1 MIIGITGS
9 SGSGKSTVC
18 DILESKYNVK
28 IINADKIAK
37 QLSKKG
43 NEYLSD
49 IVKEFGEDIL
59 LENKELDRTKLANII
74 YNDANKREKLN
85 LLTFK
90 HVCKKIKEEIEDS
103 IKRDPN
109 KTIGIDAPL
118 LLEANLQEL
127 CDITIAVISDDKEMQ
142 IKRIVERD
150 KIERQQAI
158 DRLNAQQDND
168 FYMQRCDYII
178 KNNGTDEDLEEQVK
192 DIIKKRKRAGI
203 S

>member
-59 LENKELDRTKLANII
+59 LENKELNRIKLANII
-74 YNDANKREKLN
+74 YNDADKREKLN
-85 LLTFK
+85 SLTFK

-150 KIERQQAI
+150 NIERQKAI

-168 FYMQRCDYII
+168 FYTQRCDYVI
-178 KNNGTDEDLEEQVK
+178 KNNGTDENLEEQLRN
-192 DIIKKRKRAGI
+192 IIKRI
-203 S
+203 

>member
-18 DILESKYNVK
+18 DILKNKYNVK
-28 IINADKIAK
+28 VINADKIARK
-37 QLSKKG
+37 LSEKG

-59 LENKELDRTKLANII
+59 LESKELNRAKLASII
-74 YNDANKREKLN
+74 YSDVNKKEKLN
-85 LLTFK
+85 LITFK

-103 IKRDPN
+103 IKQDPN

-127 CDITIAVISDDKEMQ
+127 CDITIAVISADKELQ
-142 IKRIVERD
+142 IKRIIERD
-150 KIERQQAI
+150 NIERQQAI
-158 DRLNAQQDND
+158 DRLNAQQDNE
-168 FYMQRCDYII
+168 FYTQRCDYAI
-178 KNNGTDEDLEEQVK
+178 KNNGTDEELEEQLK
-192 DIIKKRKRAGI
+192 DIIKNIEK
-203 S
+203 